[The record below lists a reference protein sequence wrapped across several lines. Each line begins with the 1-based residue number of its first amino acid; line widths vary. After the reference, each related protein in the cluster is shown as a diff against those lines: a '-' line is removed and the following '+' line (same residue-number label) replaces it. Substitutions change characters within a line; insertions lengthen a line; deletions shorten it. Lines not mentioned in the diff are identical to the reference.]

1 MQIKVK
7 KLNPWSKLPTRGSE
21 YAAGYDLYADEDAEI
36 EPGQTKLISTGIAV
50 EIPEGYFGGIYA
62 RSGLATKQG
71 LRPANCVGIIDSD
84 YRGPVGV
91 ALHNDCNNTM
101 FVHSPIAENLYR
113 IECTENTESIRY
125 VKKGDRI
132 AQLVIQKF
140 EPVTF
145 EEVDELSD
153 TDRGEGGFGSTGKN

>member
-1 MQIKVK
+1 MNVKIK
-7 KLNPWSKLPTRGSE
+7 KLTETAKIPTRGSE

-36 EPGQTKLISTGIAV
+36 APGQTKLISTGIAV
-50 EIPEGYFGGIYA
+50 EIPGGYFGGIYA

-71 LRPANCVGIIDSD
+71 LRPANCVGVIDSD

-91 ALHNDCNNTM
+91 ALHNDNPYRVTQI
-101 FVHSPIAENLYR
+101 SKTEAGRPLISAPIQYR
-113 IECTENTESIRY
+113 EI
-125 VKKGDRI
+125 KKGDRI

-145 EEVDELSD
+145 EEVDELSS
-153 TDRGEGGFGSTGKN
+153 TERNAGGFGSTGTK